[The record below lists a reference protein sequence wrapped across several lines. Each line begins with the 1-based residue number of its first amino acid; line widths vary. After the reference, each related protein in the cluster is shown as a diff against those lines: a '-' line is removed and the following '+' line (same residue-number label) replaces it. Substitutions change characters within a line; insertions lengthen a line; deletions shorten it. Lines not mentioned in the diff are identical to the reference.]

1 MKTFI
6 LTAVGVAGLL
16 SLAGCHKVAPVAAN
30 HPADTTPVAPAPRS
44 TPATP
49 RSSGNVSTP
58 SQRASASTPQ
68 NSGMPSTVRQ
78 QLNEYLARMED
89 ALFDY
94 DKATIRTD
102 ARTALADDVKV
113 IRDILAAYPSQKL
126 LIEGNADERGSEE
139 YNMALGDKRARAAED
154 FLASM
159 NIPSAQ
165 LTIVSFGKDRPVCTD
180 KDEACWQKNRRAH
193 LTAAP

>member
-1 MKTFI
+1 MKTSI
-6 LTAVGVAGLL
+6 LTAVGIAGLL
-16 SLAGCHKVAPVAAN
+16 SLAACHKAAPVAAN
-30 HPADTTPVAPAPRS
+30 HPADTTPVASAPAAPR
-44 TPATP
+44 ATP
-49 RSSGNVSTP
+49 RSPAPTP
-58 SQRASASTPQ
+58 QPVQRAADNPRQPTS
-68 NSGMPSTVRQ
+68 MPPAVRQ

-113 IRDILAAYPSQKL
+113 IRDILAAYPAQKL

-159 NIPSAQ
+159 GIPNAQ
-165 LTIVSFGKDRPVCTD
+165 LTIVSFGKDRPVCTNN
-180 KDEACWQKNRRAH
+180 DEACWQKNRRAH
-193 LTAAP
+193 VTAAP